1 MGKRSE
7 GFQAQ
12 TDKDTKFHNQI
23 DSGEVQLPSAANLLI
38 RQEGMA
44 KIFTFR
50 TWGEGKSKG
59 KLFPP

>member
-1 MGKRSE
+1 MKLWGSE

-12 TDKDTKFHNQI
+12 TDKDTKFRNQI
-23 DSGEVQLPSAANLLI
+23 DSAEVQLPSGANLLI

-50 TWGEGKSKG
+50 A
-59 KLFPP
+59 